1 MPFMSGLSWLAL
13 LSTASLP
20 ALSTLSHAQ
29 PEPKRVSAALVKA
42 SLKASKPPRSLS
54 MRLATSPTGLPP
66 PLGDMTVQNSEW
78 LAWPPALLRS
88 GPRLS
93 SGSASRLAMISSA
106 DLSAHSVPSSAALAL
121 LM

>member
-1 MPFMSGLSWLAL
+1 VLTPADLPDMS
-13 LSTASLP
+13 TV
-20 ALSTLSHAQ
+20 SHARQ
-29 PEPKRVSAALVKA
+29 LPKRVSAALEKA
-42 SLKASKPPRSLS
+42 SLKASEPPRSLS

-66 PLGDMTVQNSEW
+66 PLGDITVQNSEW

-93 SGSASRLAMISSA
+93 SGSASRLEMISSA
-106 DLSAHSVPSSAALAL
+106 LLPSHCVPSSAALAL